1 MTPML
6 GTGGEIPM
14 VNCYTQISQYLRCPG
29 SYRFRYFDGWRE
41 KETRAAMALGGL
53 PILGAVGRKF

>member
-1 MTPML
+1 
-6 GTGGEIPM
+6 M